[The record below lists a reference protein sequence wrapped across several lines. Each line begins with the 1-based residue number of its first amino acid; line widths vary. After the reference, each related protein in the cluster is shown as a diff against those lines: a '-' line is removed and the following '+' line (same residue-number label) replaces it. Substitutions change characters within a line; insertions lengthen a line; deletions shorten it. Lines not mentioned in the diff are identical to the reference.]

1 MKNNNHNNIGYNVS
15 LMVIELNG
23 KNTVFK
29 TK

>member
-15 LMVIELNG
+15 LMVIELKG

-29 TK
+29 N